1 MIFKLLVLCTMV
13 CSVFAGGSPY
23 LSERTEGL
31 RQTGVTTRTATANA
45 KSVIDPLVTKVRNV
59 VFRHRPDLI
68 PEMLEFQRQYPK
80 EFELIDSKNLDRG
93 FSMSVRDPFFVSA
106 LSTVAQLVD
115 TGRDVVVGDFGFGA
129 GDTTFLFAVTGAS
142 VMGIE
147 NQISPDE
154 YRRSEELY
162 SYYTTLAKRIGSEY
176 IRGGN
181 REHYKVCKRME
192 ESGLSLQMKFRTDAR
207 LLHEDSDIKANIY
220 SVLFMGNFPHM
231 FDPHD
236 AEKLIRNQALRMLRR
251 GGNVFASVDG
261 VAAQDGSADAYLQ
274 ADREHKKFP
283 SAMSVRTQGG
293 FSEGEGEIRTDMKE
307 ILFTHAEIDEEGKM
321 LSECRRK
328 DITKWY
334 YCGPDLKSEAI
345 VTGETPIERI
355 PLYAK
360 IDRTICLYD
369 SKLIDFVFPKSD
381 WDVTVRKLD
390 IYGQEN
396 SDLRDHEVAKWN
408 IMAEKK

>member
-13 CSVFAGGSPY
+13 CSVFAGGSPD
-23 LSERTEGL
+23 LPERTEGL
-31 RQTGVTTRTATANA
+31 GKTGVTTRTANA
-45 KSVIDPLVTKVRNV
+45 KSVIDPIAATVRDII
-59 VFRHRPDLI
+59 FRYHREGRALLKEKI
-68 PEMLEFQRQYPK
+68 EFQRQYPE
-80 EFELIDSKNLDRG
+80 EFELQDPEKYDRG

-129 GDTTFLFAVTGAS
+129 GDTSFLFALTGAS

-147 NQISPDE
+147 NQISSDE
-154 YRRSEELY
+154 YRRSQELY

-176 IRGGN
+176 IRSGKK
-181 REHYKVCKRME
+181 EHQNVCKRMKE
-192 ESGLSLQMKFRTDAR
+192 CGLSLRMKFRTDAR
-207 LLHEDSDIKANIY
+207 LLHEDSDIKANIS
-220 SVLFMGNFPHM
+220 SVLFMGNFLHM
-231 FDPHD
+231 FDPDD
-236 AEKLIRNQALRMLRR
+236 AKKLIRNQALRMLRR

-261 VAAQDGSADAYLQ
+261 VAAQDGSANAYLQ
-274 ADREHKKFP
+274 AVIENKKFP

-307 ILFTHAEIDEEGKM
+307 TLFTHAEIDEEGKM

-345 VTGETPIERI
+345 VTPIERI

-369 SKLIDFVFPKSD
+369 LKLIDFVFPESA
-381 WDVTVRKLD
+381 WNVTVRKLD

-408 IMAEKK
+408 IMAEKR